1 MKSPFSILPPD
12 DSSKAGGS
20 GASCS
25 SVAVNIAE
33 PRDLD
38 GKRAFAGRAAVVT
51 LGCAK
56 NQVDSEV
63 MIGVLRNTGFEIVND
78 LNHADIA
85 VVNTCGFLES
95 AVKESVDCVLE
106 LSKLKQSGSL
116 RRLLVA
122 GCMVERY
129 KGDIRKALPEV
140 DSFIALDG
148 LLSVGQAALGTL
160 DEGLRDILNEGARP
174 YFLYDEKMPRHLAS
188 KRHMAYVKV
197 AEGCN
202 RPCAFCIIPQIRGAM
217 RSRSIESIV
226 REVSALS
233 QQGVREI
240 NLVAQD
246 LTAFGTDNGSGRLV
260 DLLRA
265 IDATDREL
273 KNSPLWVRLLYAY
286 PVGVDDEL
294 LSGIV
299 ELPTV
304 CDYLDVPLQHSSEA
318 VLKNMKR
325 PIGRFGSRRFV
336 EYVRA
341 TASKIKLRT
350 TFIVGFPGESE
361 NDIRDLEEFV
371 SEGHFES
378 VGVFTYSPEQGTDA
392 FSLKGQISEKEK
404 RARRDRIMLAQQKVR
419 VERNKEYIGAE
430 LDVLVEGPHEE
441 TDMLLSA
448 RTRFQAPEVDGSV
461 LINDIAE
468 GLGEVTAGHLG
479 RVVITDVSGYDLVAT
494 LIS

>member
-1 MKSPFSILPPD
+1 MKSALSILPID
-12 DSSKAGGS
+12 DGQSSR
-20 GASCS
+20 CS
-25 SVAVNIAE
+25 SVAVNINE
-33 PRDLD
+33 PRPLD
-38 GKRAFAGRAAVVT
+38 GTVAFSGRAAVVT

-63 MIGVLRNTGFEIVND
+63 MIGVLRNSGFEIVND
-78 LNHADIA
+78 LKRADVA

-106 LSKLKQSGSL
+106 LSELKRSGSL

-148 LLSVGQAALGTL
+148 LLSVGQAALGT
-160 DEGLRDILNEGARP
+160 DDSLRDILHEGARP
-174 YFLYDEKMPRHLAS
+174 YFLYDDTMPRHLAS
-188 KRHMAYVKV
+188 QRHMAYVKV
-197 AEGCN
+197 SEGCN

-217 RSRSIESIV
+217 RSRTIESIA
-226 REVSALS
+226 REVQALGA
-233 QQGVREI
+233 QGVREI

-246 LTAFGTDNGSGRLV
+246 LTSFGADKGERLV
-260 DLLRA
+260 DLLRQL
-265 IDATDREL
+265 DAS
-273 KNSPLWVRLLYAY
+273 KAAAWIRLLYAY

-294 LSGIV
+294 LSAIV

-304 CDYLDVPLQHSSEA
+304 CDYLDVPLQHSSEE
-318 VLKNMKR
+318 VLRAMKR

-341 TASKIKLRT
+341 TAPAIKLRT
-350 TFIVGFPGESE
+350 TFIVGFPGETE
-361 NDIRDLEEFV
+361 DDIKDLEAFV
-371 SEGHFES
+371 ADGHFES
-378 VGVFTYSPEQGTDA
+378 VGVFTYSPEPGTAAHD
-392 FSLKGQISEKEK
+392 LTGQIPEKEK
-404 RARRDRIMLAQQKVR
+404 RARRDRVMLAQQKVR
-419 VERNKEYIGAE
+419 VARNQEYIGKRIE
-430 LDVLVEGPHEE
+430 VLVEGPHEE

-461 LINDIAE
+461 LINDVAE
-468 GLGEVTAGHLG
+468 GLGGVESGHLG
-479 RVVITDVSGYDLVAT
+479 AVEITEISGYDLVGT
-494 LIS
+494 LVS

>member
-1 MKSPFSILPPD
+1 MNSRLSILPIEGDKPA
-12 DSSKAGGS
+12 S
-20 GASCS
+20 SCS

-33 PRDLD
+33 PKNLESGRS
-38 GKRAFAGRAAVVT
+38 FVGRAAIVT

-78 LNHADIA
+78 LAHADVA

-106 LSKLKQSGSL
+106 LSELKKSGSL

-140 DSFIALDG
+140 DSFISLDG
-148 LLSVGQAALGTL
+148 VLSVGQAALGE
-160 DEGLRDILNEGARP
+160 DESLRDILHEGARP
-174 YFLYDEKMPRHLAS
+174 YFLYDETMPRHLAS

-197 AEGCN
+197 SEGCN

-226 REVSALS
+226 REVQALGA
-233 QQGVREI
+233 QGVREM

-246 LTAFGTDNGSGRLV
+246 LTAFGSDATGGRLV

-265 IDATDREL
+265 IDATHAAA
-273 KNSPLWVRLLYAY
+273 WVRLLYAY

-294 LSGIV
+294 LRAIV
-299 ELPTV
+299 DLPSI
-304 CDYLDVPLQHSSEA
+304 CNYLDVPLQHASER
-318 VLKNMKR
+318 VLKSMKR

-341 TASKIKLRT
+341 TAPEIKLRT
-350 TFIVGFPGESE
+350 TFIVGFPGETE
-361 NDIRDLEEFV
+361 EDIRDLESFV
-371 SEGHFES
+371 QDGHFES

-392 FSLKGQISEKEK
+392 YSLKDQVSEKEK

-419 VERNKEYIGAE
+419 VQRNQEYIGSE
-430 LDVLVEGPHEE
+430 LDVLIEGPHEE
-441 TDMLLSA
+441 TELLLSA
-448 RTRFQAPEVDGSV
+448 RSRFQAPEVDGNV
-461 LINDIAE
+461 LINDVAE
-468 GLGEVTAGHLG
+468 GLGEIPAGHLG
-479 RVVITDVSGYDLVAT
+479 RVAITEVSGYDLVGT
-494 LIS
+494 LVA